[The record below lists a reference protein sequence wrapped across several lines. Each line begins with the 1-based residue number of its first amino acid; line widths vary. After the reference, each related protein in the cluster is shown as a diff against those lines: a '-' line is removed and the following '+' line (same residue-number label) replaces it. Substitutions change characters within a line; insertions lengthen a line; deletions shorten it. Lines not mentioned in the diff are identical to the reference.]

1 MDTEETQL
9 VPLDKPVLILNL
21 AKYYGGAS
29 VRTLQIARMLQEVDY
44 PFCVVTLKNS
54 PLYESLSREGLTV
67 VSLPY
72 GRGDLRIAFWL
83 RKFMRD
89 KGYQVIDTHNP
100 QSHLWGL
107 LAAKLLKHTHVITT
121 VHGCY
126 GEAEQGWRSC
136 LYNAV
141 LRWNDQKTA
150 DFISVSES
158 VTRYL
163 HKIGIKQATI
173 TYSTNAILPSVP
185 TEQAINLRDLAGWSA
200 DVVIISIAARLEPV
214 KGIDYLIKA
223 FAEAQ
228 CSCNQLRLCIMGEGR
243 LRDELEALVESLGLL
258 DVVYFAGFRQDVG
271 ELLKTS
277 DIFCLA
283 SLSEG
288 LPFAVLE
295 AAMAKLPLVLSEVGG
310 MAEFFVHQQTAL
322 LFPAKNTEQM
332 SQHFIFLAS
341 HIESRRELGERAYL
355 VVAEKFS
362 AQRMLEQTLTLY
374 RRIML

>member
-1 MDTEETQL
+1 MGTQETQL
-9 VPLDKPVLILNL
+9 ARLDKPVLILNL

-29 VRTLQIARMLQEVDY
+29 VRTLQIARMLQDIDY
-44 PFCVVTLKNS
+44 PFCVVTLKKS
-54 PLYESLSREGLTV
+54 PLYECMSREGLTV
-67 VSLPY
+67 VAVPY

-89 KGYQVIDTHNP
+89 KGYAVIDTHNP
-100 QSHLWGL
+100 QSHLWGFM
-107 LAAKLLKHTHVITT
+107 AAKLLRHTHVITT

-126 GEAEQGWRSC
+126 GEAEQGWRAC
-136 LYNAV
+136 LYNSV
-141 LRWNDQKTA
+141 LRWNDEKTA

-158 VTRYL
+158 VTGYL
-163 HKIGIKQATI
+163 HNIGIKQAQI
-173 TYSTNAILPSVP
+173 TYSTNAILPSVLA
-185 TEQAINLRDLAGWSA
+185 EQAIHLPELAGWSA
-200 DVVIISIAARLEPV
+200 DVVVISIAARLEPV

-223 FAEAQ
+223 FAKAQ
-228 CSCNQLRLCIMGEGR
+228 RSCKQLRLCIMGEGR
-243 LRDELEALVESLGLL
+243 RRDELEALVTSLGLGKL
-258 DVVYFAGFRQDVG
+258 VYFAGFRQDVG

-295 AAMAKLPLVLSEVGG
+295 AAMSKLPLVLSEVGG

-332 SQHFIFLAS
+332 SQHFIFLAT
-341 HIESRRELGERAYL
+341 HVASRRELGEQAYL
-355 VVAEKFS
+355 AVAEKFS

-374 RRIML
+374 RRTMP